1 MADPKIFF
9 NSVNSQYF
17 FVKISWIVGL
27 IDAMG
32 IDKVNL
38 YGREAA
44 RHKLKNG
51 QKTQKMYFLP
61 VFELMLGSL
70 TSI

>member
-27 IDAMG
+27 IDAKG
-32 IDKVNL
+32 IDGAQPIL
-38 YGREAA
+38 W
-44 RHKLKNG
+44 
-51 QKTQKMYFLP
+51 
-61 VFELMLGSL
+61 
-70 TSI
+70 